1 MAMGHV
7 ETDDCLNSMSVHGVL
22 VRVCGSGV
30 LILGRSG
37 IGKSACA
44 LELIDRG
51 HSLIADDVV
60 SVEICGSNLVGM
72 APPAFFG
79 LIEVRGLGIVD
90 VRHLFGEAA
99 AVERNEIALC
109 VEFTDVVGEDQTN
122 RLEMQPQ
129 SLSLLGVEIPRVI
142 FAVDGSRSL
151 RVLVETAVKYF
162 TRGGERCGRDLVKR
176 YDESLIREPP
186 VDMLPVNQ

>member
-1 MAMGHV
+1 MALLHV
-7 ETDDCLNSMSVHGVL
+7 ETDECLNSKSVHGVL
-22 VRVCGSGV
+22 VSVYGSGV

-44 LELIDRG
+44 LDLIDRG

-60 SVEICGSNLVGM
+60 SIDFCGNTLFGM

-99 AVERNEIALC
+99 AVKRHEIGLC
-109 VEFTDVVGEDQTN
+109 VKFTDVVDEDHTN

-129 SLSLLGVEIPRVI
+129 SFSLLGVEIPQVT
-142 FAVDGSRSL
+142 FGLDGSRSL

-162 TRGGERCGRDLVKR
+162 TRGGGLITKDLIYQ
-176 YDESLIREPP
+176 YDESLLQERP
-186 VDMLPVNQ
+186 VEIMSVNQ